1 MLERSQQSRMNHNM
15 HTHVKH
21 SALIV
26 VDVQNGFTPGGNL
39 AVTDA
44 DQIIPVINQLARQ
57 FEMVVLTQ
65 DWHPEQ
71 HISFADNHENKA
83 PFETIEL
90 PYGTQVLWPKHCV
103 QGTADAEFHPALDIP
118 TAQLII
124 RKGFHPE
131 IDSYSAFMEADRK
144 TPTGLNGYLKE
155 HQIDT
160 VYIVGIATDF
170 CVAWTALDA
179 VQMGFTT
186 YVIEDACKAIDLN
199 GSLQSAWQSMLAQ
212 GVQRIHSGTILASA

>member
-65 DWHPEQ
+65 DWHPDQ

-212 GVQRIHSGTILASA
+212 GVQRIQSGAILASA